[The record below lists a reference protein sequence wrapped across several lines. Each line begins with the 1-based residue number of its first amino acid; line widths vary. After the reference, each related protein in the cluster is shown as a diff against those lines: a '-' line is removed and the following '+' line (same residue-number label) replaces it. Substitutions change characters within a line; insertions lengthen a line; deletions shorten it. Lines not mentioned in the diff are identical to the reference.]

1 MEIELQE
8 IVDFLSQQVLF
19 DELPDTSLSM
29 LVNELTIRYLR
40 RGQNFPPQDVEI
52 DHLYLL
58 RSGAIDIRD
67 DEAKL
72 IERMGEGDCYMV

>member
-29 LVNELTIRYLR
+29 LVNELTIRYLW
-40 RGQNFPPQDVEI
+40 RG
-52 DHLYLL
+52 
-58 RSGAIDIRD
+58 
-67 DEAKL
+67 
-72 IERMGEGDCYMV
+72 